1 MTNSN
6 NAKTYTDENNDASGI
21 FEARNNRPEGGYEI
35 SPQVT
40 EWLSDDSIEVMQH
53 FGLEAPDL
61 LNKYSNAL
69 EDALIEQVRQVK
81 ALRAQLAEYQA
92 ADRGDISL

>member
-6 NAKTYTDENNDASGI
+6 NNVKNYNDEADASG
-21 FEARNNRPEGGYEI
+21 FFAAKANRPEGGYEI

-40 EWLSDDSIEVMQH
+40 EWLSDDSIDVMQH
-53 FGLEAPDL
+53 FGLEAPAL

-81 ALRAQLAEYQA
+81 LLRAQLAEYQA

>member
-6 NAKTYTDENNDASGI
+6 NNVKNYNDEADASG
-21 FEARNNRPEGGYEI
+21 FFAAKANRPENGYEI

-40 EWLSDDSIEVMQH
+40 EWLSDDSIEVMEH
-53 FGLEAPDL
+53 FGLEAPAL

-81 ALRAQLAEYQA
+81 LLRAQLAEYQA